1 MSITPAFT
9 VASGAGCPTAGG
21 PPRDQDFLTPGRAA
35 ALCSVSTERFAGWMR
50 QGLIPVIRREGREL
64 IRTRDLIEHLLN
76 HHIPIPEALLQG
88 GRRKILF
95 ISLDERT
102 APDLAA
108 QVIRLLYRLKERE
121 DFIADFIRHSELT
134 ELKIISFA
142 PELLV
147 LLGEDEAT
155 RRLAERLACLLPPP
169 AVIQRLSPD
178 EAGEGKIDSPETHDN
193 NSPAGGSG
201 GKS

>member
-178 EAGEGKIDSPETHDN
+178 EAGEGRERFP
-193 NSPAGGSG
+193 
-201 GKS
+201 